1 MKLSR
6 CWLLLFLSGLI
17 SSLIS
22 PVAAAEAASTTPYA
36 RQGSLALARI
46 ELLSTN
52 AVRGGR
58 VEIAAALSAT
68 YRNPFDSS
76 EVTLDAAFTAPSGR
90 RYAVPGFFHQE
101 FRRELTNRSERLTAV
116 GEPGWR
122 VRFTPEEAG
131 VYRFELIARDKSGT
145 AKSPPQSFQVGDAP
159 MPGFVRV
166 SAQDPRY
173 FAFDNGQPCFPIGG
187 NVCWSYG
194 SGTFNYDDWFPKFA
208 AAGCNY
214 ARLWLSP
221 HWTTFALEQPG
232 KPENG
237 KGLGQFDLANAWR
250 IDYVLDLATR
260 HGLRLMLCIDS
271 YNILREKDG
280 YPQWDATPHNAKNG
294 GPLQRPTEFWTNAVM
309 ENLYLDK
316 LRYLVARYGWSPNV
330 FSWEFWNEADITTG
344 YQSGP
349 SRAWHA
355 KMAAAL
361 RALDPWRHLIT
372 TSFANT
378 TGDKEV
384 DALPG
389 LDYVQTH
396 HYGSPDLVP
405 TLAQAQAQKAAFGKP
420 HVVGEIG
427 ADAGGPRAKDD
438 PRGYQIHDP
447 IWISLATGGA
457 GTAQP
462 WWWDNAI
469 APQNLYG
476 LFTPAAK
483 FTAGI
488 DWPREG
494 FKTVVPRV
502 EWLAKPAPLPRKDL
516 VLKSG
521 PMSWNP
527 SEVNQPRRVKITPAG
542 ASGQLPVA
550 GLQHGLGGHR
560 ALHNPVTLGFD
571 LSAPARFEVEVG
583 DVSGWGGAKLKV
595 TLDGRVAIEKD
606 FADPDGST
614 NTRTLR
620 QYTGS
625 YGVDLP
631 SGQHTVVVENTGP
644 DWFMVSYR
652 VRNLLEQTGPPVLAW
667 QLAGSQTALAWLRHE
682 DRSWQALCVTRPIF
696 TPVPEPRLVL
706 GGLAP
711 GSWDAEVWDTWT
723 GAVLRQTTVTASA
736 NGEAPVTLPSFEHDL
751 AVKLRRVK

>member
-1 MKLSR
+1 MIPACR
-6 CWLLLFLSGLI
+6 WLLLLI
-17 SSLIS
+17 ALLPAFTS
-22 PVAAAEAASTTPYA
+22 PVAAAEPPLATPYT
-36 RQGSLALARI
+36 RRGTLALSRI

-58 VEIAAALSAT
+58 VEIAVELSAT

-76 EVTLDAAFTAPSGR
+76 DVSLDAAFVAPSGR
-90 RYAVPGFFHQE
+90 RYSVPGFFHQE
-101 FRRELTNRSERLTAV
+101 FRRELKNGAERLTTIS
-116 GEPGWR
+116 EPGWR

-131 VYRFELIARDKSGT
+131 DYSFELIARDRSGT
-145 AKSPPQSFQVGDAP
+145 KKSPPQLFTVSDAP
-159 MPGFVRV
+159 TVGFVRV

-173 FAFDNGQPCFPIGG
+173 FTFDNGQPCFPIGA

-194 SGTFNYDDWFPKFA
+194 PGTFNYDDWFPKFA

-232 KPENG
+232 KPESG

-250 IDYVLDLATR
+250 LDYVLDLATR

-294 GPLQRPTEFWTNAVM
+294 GPLQRTTEFWTNSIM
-309 ENLYLDK
+309 EKLYLDK

-344 YQSGP
+344 YRSGP
-349 SRAWHA
+349 SRAWHE

-372 TSFANT
+372 TSFAGT
-378 TGDKEV
+378 GGDKEV

-389 LDYVQTH
+389 IDYVQTH

-405 TLAQAQAQKAAFGKP
+405 TLARAQAQKAAFGKP

-447 IWISLATGGA
+447 IWISLVTGGA

-469 APQNLYG
+469 APKNLYG

-483 FTAGI
+483 LTAGI

-494 FKTVVPRV
+494 FKTVAPRV
-502 EWLAKPAPLPRKDL
+502 EWLAKPASPLRKDL

-521 PMSWNP
+521 PISWNA
-527 SEVNQPRRVKITPAG
+527 SEFNQPRRVKITSAG

-560 ALHNPVTLGFD
+560 ALHNPVTFEFD
-571 LSAPARFEVEVG
+571 LPVPTRFEVEVS

-595 TLDGRVAIEKD
+595 TLDGRVVIEKD
-606 FADPDGST
+606 FADPDGSNDT
-614 NTRTLR
+614 KTLR
-620 QYTGS
+620 QYAGS
-625 YGVDLP
+625 YGIDLP
-631 SGQHTVVVENTGP
+631 SGQHTVVVENPGP
-644 DWFMVSYR
+644 DWFMASYR

-667 QLAGSQTALAWLRHE
+667 ELVGRQTALAWMRHE
-682 DRSWQALCVTRPIF
+682 DRSWQALCVTEPNF
-696 TPVPEPRLVL
+696 APVPESQLVF
-706 GGLAP
+706 GGLTP

-723 GAVLRQTTVTASA
+723 GTVLRQTNVTASA
-736 NGEAPVTLPSFEHDL
+736 AGEAAVALPSFEHDL
-751 AVKLRRVK
+751 AVKLRRAK